1 MRVIDTH
8 AHVWS
13 LGSPWMFWL
22 PQEPFFVPGLLHD
35 YSFEQLIGE
44 LDANRVESVVLMQAG
59 CDVAETT
66 WFLELATSDRVS
78 GVVGWVTLSDPDET
92 RRQLDSFGDNPKL
105 VGIRHNSGW
114 VPDGEVLLEGR
125 ADDSARVLA
134 ERGLVFDV
142 HMPNYRT
149 LGAVYDFIAR
159 IPELTVM
166 VNHLGKPD
174 LTDPDSFAVWA
185 AGTARIATL
194 PNAVI
199 KYSGWSTRIE
209 FPDPKRLQPYA
220 EHLLEHFGDERLVF
234 ASNWPVALMSGSYD
248 EVLQASIAAL
258 PGLEPSAAERI
269 FAGNAERVYGLNR
282 KG

>member
-13 LGSPWMFWL
+13 LDSPWMFWL
-22 PQEPFFVPGLLHD
+22 PKEPFFVPKILHD
-35 YSFEQLIGE
+35 YPFGQLISE
-44 LDANRVESVVLMQAG
+44 MDASGVESVVLMQAG
-59 CDVAETT
+59 CDVAETR
-66 WFLELATSDRVS
+66 WFLELAASDRVC
-78 GVVGWVTLSDPDET
+78 GVVGWGTLTDPRET
-92 RRQLDSFGDNPKL
+92 ARQLDSLDANPKL

-125 ADDSARVLA
+125 ADESARALA
-134 ERGLVFDV
+134 ERGLVLDV
-142 HMPNYRT
+142 HMPDYRT
-149 LGAVYDFIAR
+149 LGPVFDFIAR
-159 IPELTVM
+159 VPELTVM

-185 AGTARIATL
+185 TGTARLATL

-234 ASNWPVALMSGSYD
+234 ASNWPVALMSGSYHD
-248 EVLQASIAAL
+248 VLQASIAAL
-258 PGLEPSAAERI
+258 PGLDPVAAERI

-282 KG
+282 KR